1 MAKEFSRSQ
10 RVAQE
15 MQKEIAIILQR
26 EVKDPRIGMVTVSG
40 VDISRDLAYAKIYVT
55 FLNVLTENHD
65 PDLVS
70 NGIKAL
76 EDAAGYIRTLLGK
89 AMRLRI
95 VPELTFAYDNSL
107 IEGMRMSNLVTN
119 VVRND
124 VDRRSV
130 SGDDEEA

>member
-10 RVAQE
+10 RVSQE
-15 MQKEIAIILQR
+15 MQKEIALILQR
-26 EVKDPRIGMVTVSG
+26 EIKDPRVGMATVSG
-40 VDISRDLAYAKIYVT
+40 IELSRDLAYAKVFVT
-55 FLNVLTENHD
+55 FLNVLTDNAD
-65 PDLVS
+65 PDTAK

-76 EDAAGYIRTLLGK
+76 QDASGYIRTLLGK

-119 VVRND
+119 VIKND
-124 VDRRSV
+124 VERQVNPGS
-130 SGDDEEA
+130 DEEK